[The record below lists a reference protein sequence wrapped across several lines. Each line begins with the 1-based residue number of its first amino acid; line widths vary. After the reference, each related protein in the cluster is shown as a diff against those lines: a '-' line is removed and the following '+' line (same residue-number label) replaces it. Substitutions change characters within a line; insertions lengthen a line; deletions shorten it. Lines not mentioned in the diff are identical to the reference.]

1 MKMFFT
7 MNSQKRL
14 KAVQHGLL
22 HGTHQGYASHIVYSS
37 SSETVV
43 RKEKHIMSDAYSYS
57 KPKSFVNEMT
67 AFTSTG
73 CEASFTNHVGLLYF
87 QR

>member
-1 MKMFFT
+1 
-7 MNSQKRL
+7 
-14 KAVQHGLL
+14 
-22 HGTHQGYASHIVYSS
+22 
-37 SSETVV
+37 
-43 RKEKHIMSDAYSYS
+43 MSDAYSYS